1 MSFGEASFL
10 GLLLTLLFVVVAG
23 LAFAIVGLLNLVS
36 NRFGERAFGWTLAGV
51 GVLVTWAT
59 TTAVYYFY

>member
-10 GLLLTLLFVVVAG
+10 GLLLTLLLVAVAG
-23 LAFAIVGLLNLVS
+23 FVLAVASLLNWVS
-36 NRFGERAFGWTLAGV
+36 NRFSERVFGWTLVGV

>member
-10 GLLLTLLFVVVAG
+10 GLLLTLLFVAVAG
-23 LAFAIVGLLNLVS
+23 FVLAIVGLLNWVS
-36 NRFGERAFGWTLAGV
+36 RRFSERVFGWTLVGV